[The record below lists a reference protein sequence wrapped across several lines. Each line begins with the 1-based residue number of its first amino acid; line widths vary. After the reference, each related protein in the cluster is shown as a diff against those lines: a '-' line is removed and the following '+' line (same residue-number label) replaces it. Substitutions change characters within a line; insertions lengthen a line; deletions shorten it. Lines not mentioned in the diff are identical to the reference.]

1 LSVVPISVCPSH
13 GSTKIVRPPPAGAI
27 APATTGSVAP
37 STMMCVPRLG
47 RITGTSASSWSSPGR
62 SRSAHT
68 PVALTTLAAR
78 TSSSV
83 PDSASRTRAPTARPP
98 SSSSES
104 ASTPLTATAPKRSA
118 SASTVSTSRAS
129 SVWQS

>member
-1 LSVVPISVCPSH
+1 MVPISVCPSH

-37 STMMCVPRLG
+37 GTMMWVPRLG
-47 RITGTSASSWSSPGR
+47 RMTGTSASSCSSSGPQPVGPHAGGVDDVGG
-62 SRSAHT
+62 AH
-68 PVALTTLAAR
+68 LELLAAR
-78 TSSSV
+78 
-83 PDSASRTRAPTARPP
+83 ASRTRAPTARPP
-98 SSSSES
+98 SSSSPH